1 MFANE
6 QSTQES
12 SISSAEAKADLEKG
26 MAVSGVENST
36 EAKQETQNTEKT
48 SENSEDDKISIPET
62 ARDSKKTTESSTQ
75 ENTKIS
81 YFIKEFQKAFKFKEA
96 LVLVSWLIIL
106 YGDFFIIDLELED
119 SFSYL
124 RYFPKFLK
132 LEKEISKWLN
142 TNFNDEVSQYSMLN
156 SLNEVFLV
164 MLSYKESLVEPV
176 LKNLLESSIENTR
189 KYQLED
195 YLKSMMEFV
204 D

>member
-1 MFANE
+1 M
-6 QSTQES
+6 
-12 SISSAEAKADLEKG
+12 
-26 MAVSGVENST
+26 
-36 EAKQETQNTEKT
+36 
-48 SENSEDDKISIPET
+48 
-62 ARDSKKTTESSTQ
+62 
-75 ENTKIS
+75 
-81 YFIKEFQKAFKFKEA
+81 
-96 LVLVSWLIIL
+96 VSWLIIL

-119 SFSYL
+119 LFSYL

-156 SLNEVFLV
+156 SLNELFLV